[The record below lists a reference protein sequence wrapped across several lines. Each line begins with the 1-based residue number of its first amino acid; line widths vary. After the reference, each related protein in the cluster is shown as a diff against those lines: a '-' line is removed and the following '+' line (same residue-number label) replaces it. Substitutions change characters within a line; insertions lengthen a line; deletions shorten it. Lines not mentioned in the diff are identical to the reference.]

1 MRQAEGY
8 PVHLYHR
15 ERSNRRTD
23 PMEYSEMTLKEFTSY
38 LGCADPVP
46 GGGGASALAGC
57 LGAALGSMVAHLTV
71 GRRKYEPVREEMEQ
85 IILEEEALQDELLAL
100 IRMDAELFE
109 PLSAAYSM
117 PRGTQ
122 EEKDA
127 RDRVMKDAL
136 KDACQAPFQIMEKMC
151 RALELC
157 KTLAWKGSTAAVS
170 DAGDAALFC
179 KAALQGAALNVFI
192 NTKLMKDRVLAEE
205 YQKRADRMLQEYVP
219 VADRIYEKVLEE
231 IH

>member
-23 PMEYSEMTLKEFTSY
+23 PMEYSEMTLKEFTAR

-46 GGGGASALAGC
+46 GGGGV
-57 LGAALGSMVAHLTV
+57 VAHLTV